1 MPSKQQLLLK
11 GITVILMSFFVA
23 TNVWAEDAQDDE
35 DATKDSTSKTEDA
48 AAGSGKAFDPPNDE
62 HANPTPQV
70 ASHATGASALGGA
83 SLAEAATDPSAILTQ
98 FQNFFWTTGNSD
110 DNNISNTYLLQP
122 VLPLS
127 KNNVLRPALP
137 VVNTSGKTG
146 IGDLF
151 LLDVFLNQVK
161 TGTWGWGIAGSVPIG
176 NDEFTTDK
184 WQAGPSLLYM
194 NKTNKKF
201 LWGILGYNQWSFAGK
216 SSASDVN
223 VLTFQPIF
231 VYHTGWGYWGWT
243 DQSATVDWENDNRT
257 SIPLGLRFGKVYSGK
272 TPLNAAVGFYYTLNN
287 KGRENTF
294 GVKFTATFIKP
305 KMLVH

>member
-1 MPSKQQLLLK
+1 MNLKHLKLSVLILSLLLFAA
-11 GITVILMSFFVA
+11 SS
-23 TNVWAEDAQDDE
+23 WAMDAEEDE
-35 DATKDSTSKTEDA
+35 DAAQDKTSETEDA
-48 AAGSGKAFDPPNDE
+48 ATGTTANFDPPHDE
-62 HANPTPQV
+62 HANPVPQV
-70 ASHATGASALGGA
+70 DTHQTGASASDGA
-83 SLAEAATDPSAILTQ
+83 SIAEAATDPSAILTQ

-137 VVNTSGKTG
+137 VINTSGKTG

-151 LLDVFLNQVK
+151 LLDVFLYPVK
-161 TGTWGWGIAGSVPIG
+161 SGTWGWGVAGSVPIG
-176 NDEFTTDK
+176 NDQFSSNK
-184 WQAGPSLLYM
+184 WQAGPTLLYM

-201 LWGILGYNQWSFAGK
+201 LWGILGYNQWDFAGK

-223 VLTFQPIF
+223 IFTFQPIF

-243 DQSATVDWENDNRT
+243 DQTATVDWENDNQT

-305 KMLVH
+305 TWLVH